1 MMDKKKQDLLDF
13 ILSLNTNPKSYT
25 IFEILVSMADIGV
38 LGFGS
43 QKLFRINTFDEIY
56 DDVILFNEESFK
68 NALAD
73 ICLKN
78 EIKPFF
84 DGQKNIHLR
93 GFLKTENTISICF
106 DNRIKAVNF
115 INELNQV
122 IKKIEAIQKEEAYLS
137 SLKPVQEKK
146 TKNKEVDK

>member
-1 MMDKKKQDLLDF
+1 MDKKKQDLLDF

-25 IFEILVSMADIGV
+25 VFEILVSLVEIGV

-43 QKLFRINTFDEIY
+43 QKLFKINTFDEMY

-68 NALAD
+68 NALVD
-73 ICLKN
+73 ICLKS

-93 GFLKTENTISICF
+93 DFKGNQNTISICF
-106 DNRIKAVNF
+106 QDRIKAVNF
-115 INELNQV
+115 INELNKI
-122 IKKIEAIQKEEAYLS
+122 IKNFEAKQKEEAYLS
-137 SLKPVQEKK
+137 SLKTAKQNKK
-146 TKNKEVDK
+146 NQMED

>member
-13 ILSLNTNPKSYT
+13 ILSLNTNPQSYT

-43 QKLFRINTFDEIY
+43 QKLFRINTFDEMY
-56 DDVILFNEESFK
+56 DDVILFSEESFK

-115 INELNQV
+115 INELNKI
-122 IKKIEAIQKEEAYLS
+122 IKNVEAKQKEEAYLS
-137 SLKPVQEKK
+137 SLKTAKQNKK
-146 TKNKEVDK
+146 NQMEN

>member
-1 MMDKKKQDLLDF
+1 MIDKKKQDLLDF
-13 ILSLNTNPKSYT
+13 ILSLNTNPQSYT

-43 QKLFRINTFDEIY
+43 QKLFRINTFDEMY
-56 DDVILFNEESFK
+56 DDVILFSEESFK

-137 SLKPVQEKK
+137 SLKPAKQNKK
-146 TKNKEVDK
+146 NQMED

>member
-1 MMDKKKQDLLDF
+1 M
-13 ILSLNTNPKSYT
+13 
-25 IFEILVSMADIGV
+25 
-38 LGFGS
+38 
-43 QKLFRINTFDEIY
+43 
-56 DDVILFNEESFK
+56 
-68 NALAD
+68 AD

-115 INELNQV
+115 INELNKI
-122 IKKIEAIQKEEAYLS
+122 IKNVEAKQKEEAYLS
-137 SLKPVQEKK
+137 SLKTAKQNKK
-146 TKNKEVDK
+146 NQMED

>member
-1 MMDKKKQDLLDF
+1 MDKKKQDLLNF

-38 LGFGS
+38 LWFGS

-106 DNRIKAVNF
+106 KERIKAVNF

-122 IKKIEAIQKEEAYLS
+122 IKKIEAIKKEEAYLS
-137 SLKPVQEKK
+137 SLKPAKQNKK
-146 TKNKEVDK
+146 NQMED

>member
-25 IFEILVSMADIGV
+25 IFEILVSLVEIGV
-38 LGFGS
+38 LVFGS
-43 QKLFRINTFDEIY
+43 QQLFRINTFDEMY
-56 DDVILFNEESFK
+56 DDVILFSEESFK

-137 SLKPVQEKK
+137 SLKPAKQNKK
-146 TKNKEVDK
+146 NQMED

>member
-13 ILSLNTNPKSYT
+13 ILSLNTNPQSYT
-25 IFEILVSMADIGV
+25 IFEILVSLVEIGV

-43 QKLFRINTFDEIY
+43 QKLFRINTFDEMY
-56 DDVILFNEESFK
+56 DDVILFSEESFK

-115 INELNQV
+115 INELNKI
-122 IKKIEAIQKEEAYLS
+122 IKNVEAKQKEEAYLS
-137 SLKPVQEKK
+137 SLKTAKQNKK
-146 TKNKEVDK
+146 NQMED

>member
-13 ILSLNTNPKSYT
+13 ILSLNTNPQSYT
-25 IFEILVSMADIGV
+25 VFEILVSLVEIGV

-43 QKLFRINTFDEIY
+43 QKLFKINTFDEMY

-68 NALAD
+68 NALVD
-73 ICLKN
+73 ICLKS

-93 GFLKTENTISICF
+93 EFKGSKNTISICF
-106 DNRIKAVNF
+106 EDRIKAVNF
-115 INELNQV
+115 INELNKI
-122 IKKIEAIQKEEAYLS
+122 IKNVEAKQKEEAYLS
-137 SLKPVQEKK
+137 SLKTAKQNKK
-146 TKNKEVDK
+146 NQMED

>member
-68 NALAD
+68 NALVD
-73 ICLKN
+73 ICLKS

-93 GFLKTENTISICF
+93 DFKGNKNTISICF
-106 DNRIKAVNF
+106 EDRIKAVNF
-115 INELNQV
+115 INELNKI
-122 IKKIEAIQKEEAYLS
+122 IKNVEAKQKEEAYLS
-137 SLKPVQEKK
+137 SLKTAKQNKK
-146 TKNKEVDK
+146 NQMED

>member
-13 ILSLNTNPKSYT
+13 ILSLNTNPQSYT
-25 IFEILVSMADIGV
+25 IFEILVSLVDIGV

-43 QKLFRINTFDEIY
+43 QKLFRINTFDEMY
-56 DDVILFNEESFK
+56 DDVILFSEESFK

-115 INELNQV
+115 INELNKI
-122 IKKIEAIQKEEAYLS
+122 IKNVEAKQKEEAYLS
-137 SLKPVQEKK
+137 SLKTAKQNKK
-146 TKNKEVDK
+146 NQMED

>member
-13 ILSLNTNPKSYT
+13 ILSLNTNPQSYT
-25 IFEILVSMADIGV
+25 IFEILVSLVEIGV

-43 QKLFRINTFDEIY
+43 QKLFRINTFDEMY
-56 DDVILFNEESFK
+56 DDVILFSEESFK

-106 DNRIKAVNF
+106 KERIKAVNF

-137 SLKPVQEKK
+137 SLKPAKQNKK
-146 TKNKEVDK
+146 NQMED